1 MAHRIE
7 AIRPMRDLLVRL
19 PMLPVNLQQEIDFP
33 AADPAMLVA
42 IAEDAEM
49 LMGATQ
55 MGLGAIGQLLANSAV
70 MIEDGTVSAN
80 SIEALGLLMSEMAD
94 VAHHCMGLAVHCR
107 QETAHS
113 PQKSQRT
120 SSRSAIERGLV

>member
-19 PMLPVNLQQEIDFP
+19 PKLPVNLKQEIDFA
-33 AADPAMLVA
+33 AADPALLVV

-49 LMGATQ
+49 IMGATQ

-70 MIEDGTVSAN
+70 VIEDGTVSAD
-80 SIEALGLLMSEMAD
+80 SIEALGWLMSEMAD
-94 VAHHCMGLAVHCR
+94 MAHHCMGLAVHCR
-107 QETAHS
+107 HETAHGS
-113 PQKSQRT
+113 QKSQRAA
-120 SSRSAIERGLV
+120 SRSAIKARPI

>member
-1 MAHRIE
+1 MAHRTE
-7 AIRPMRDLLVRL
+7 AMRPMRDLLVRL
-19 PMLPVNLQQEIDFP
+19 PKLPVNLQQEIDFA

-94 VAHHCMGLAVHCR
+94 MAHHCMGLAVHCR
-107 QETAHS
+107 QETADYS
-113 PQKSQRT
+113 PQSHRT
-120 SSRSAIERGLV
+120 SCRRAINQRSV

>member
-1 MAHRIE
+1 MVHRIE
-7 AIRPMRDLLVRL
+7 AIRPMRDLLIRL
-19 PMLPVNLQQEIDFP
+19 PKLPVNLQQEIDFP

-94 VAHHCMGLAVHCR
+94 MAHHCMGLAVHCR
-107 QETAHS
+107 HETADYS
-113 PQKSQRT
+113 PQTHRT
-120 SSRSAIERGLV
+120 SNRRAINPRSA